1 MSFARILR
9 FIKARLRAALDW
21 CALRILMLIE
31 HEPSNDRVELLMDP
45 GPDETIRVCLPK
57 DQVRM
62 QLRMPIFTETLRR
75 SQI

>member
-1 MSFARILR
+1 
-9 FIKARLRAALDW
+9 
-21 CALRILMLIE
+21 MLIE

-45 GPDETIRVCLPK
+45 GPDETIRLCLPK

-62 QLRMPIFTETLRR
+62 QLRMPIFTETVRR